1 MTVAVVGVGAQGE
14 RYLECLREAGL
25 AAIGVDV
32 DGRQEHRSV
41 ADVRS
46 PGDVATWVISSPA
59 ATRLSTLREI
69 LDRAP
74 AARVL
79 VGQPVCAPSEL
90 DALRDLVVARPR
102 ARVMA
107 DDVHAHSHALRSY
120 TALVHRLQVGDP
132 VVRVAVE
139 FSRHRRRD
147 ERGNRP
153 VPDDVAD
160 EWFHLL
166 PVARRLLSGQ
176 EYRQLLA
183 TPATLTDRYGRTD
196 AAVLSGDSLLTLPA
210 SAGRARVELASSGSG
225 VVHLPDLAPSAY
237 AGEQAGA
244 YLAAGSIPRGSGFRY
259 RVARLDFAS
268 GRSAMLVFDPGS
280 DGSDGSAGIARRSG
294 RRSRDVHQL
303 VLTGGGESRRQVIR
317 EDLLRTALLTQLS
330 ELGRPGGTGL
340 RLLRLPEHRFLAGLA
355 AVRRSEGPVAAAG

>member
-1 MTVAVVGVGAQGE
+1 MTVAVVGVGAQGK

-25 AAIGVDV
+25 AAVGIDV
-32 DGRQEHRSV
+32 DGRQQHRSV
-41 ADVRS
+41 AEVPYPDDVS
-46 PGDVATWVISSPA
+46 AWVISSPA
-59 ATRLSTLREI
+59 ATRLATLREI

-74 AARVL
+74 TARVL

-139 FSRHRRRD
+139 FSRHRGRD
-147 ERGNRP
+147 ERGNHP

-183 TPATLTDRYGRTD
+183 TPAALAEGYGRTD

-225 VVHLPDLAPSAY
+225 IVHLPDLAPSAY
-237 AGEQAGA
+237 AGRQAGD
-244 YLAAGSIPRGSGFRY
+244 YLAARSIPRGSGFRY

-280 DGSDGSAGIARRSG
+280 AGSAGSAPPG
-294 RRSRDVHQL
+294 RRSRDVHHL
-303 VLTGGGESRRQVIR
+303 VLAGGGESRRQVIR

-355 AVRRSEGPVAAAG
+355 AVRRREGPVAAAG